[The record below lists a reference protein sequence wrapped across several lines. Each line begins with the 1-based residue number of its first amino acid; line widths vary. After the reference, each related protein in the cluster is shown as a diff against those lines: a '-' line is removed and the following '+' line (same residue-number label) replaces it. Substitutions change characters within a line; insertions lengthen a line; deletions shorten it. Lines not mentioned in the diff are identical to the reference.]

1 VALTLTALPSPEPD
15 PRPPLFLCADLLE
28 AFTLDATAAYEDRQ
42 HGRTRGART
51 GFADLDADL
60 GGYLA
65 PGLHVLHGAPG
76 TGKTA
81 LALQMAAATGCP
93 ALYVTT
99 EMGALELFRR
109 VVARVTGTYLGRFR
123 TGELHPDH
131 VAELAQRTAQA
142 VPELAILD
150 ATTAPAPLEEVR
162 LALALAQGLSPHAL
176 LVIDSL
182 HTWAASLAAVTRVD
196 RFDDVTEYKSL
207 NFGIL
212 QLVALASERSV
223 PILAIAE
230 RNRASKAGGMDASAG
245 TRKFEYSAATVLELD
260 KDADAVPD
268 REATVAVKL
277 KVTKNRNGEAYRSH
291 PMRFSGRLQ
300 SFTA

>member
-1 VALTLTALPSPEPD
+1 MPAMATLTLATPDPE

-42 HGRTRGART
+42 HGRARGART
-51 GFADLDADL
+51 GFAGLDADL

-131 VAELAQRTAQA
+131 VAELAQRTAKA

-196 RFDDVTEYKSL
+196 RRDGVTEYESL
-207 NFGIL
+207 NVGIS
-212 QLVALASERSV
+212 QLVALAAGAR
-223 PILAIAE
+223 
-230 RNRASKAGGMDASAG
+230 RADPRHRGAQPRQQG
-245 TRKFEYSAATVLELD
+245 R
-260 KDADAVPD
+260 
-268 REATVAVKL
+268 R
-277 KVTKNRNGEAYRSH
+277 H
-291 PMRFSGRLQ
+291 GRLGRNAQ
-300 SFTA
+300 VRVFRRDRARTRQGPPTPCPTARPPSRSSSR

>member
-1 VALTLTALPSPEPD
+1 MTISLATPDPE
-15 PRPPLFLCADLLE
+15 PRPPLFTCADLLA

-42 HGRTRGART
+42 HGRARGART
-51 GFADLDADL
+51 GFAALDADL

-81 LALQMAAATGCP
+81 LALQMAAEAGCP
-93 ALYVTT
+93 ALFIST

-109 VVARVTGTYLGRFR
+109 VVARVTGTFLGRLR
-123 TGELHPDH
+123 GGELHPDKA
-131 VAELAQRTAQA
+131 AELAQRTAQA

-150 ATTAPAPLEEVR
+150 ATTTPAPLEEVR
-162 LALALAQGLSPHAL
+162 LALTLAQRLSPHAL

-182 HTWAASLAAVTRVD
+182 HTWAASLAAVTRVGMRD
-196 RFDDVTEYKSL
+196 GVTEYESL
-207 NFGIL
+207 NVGIA
-212 QLVALASERSV
+212 QLVALASERAV

-245 TRKFEYSAATVLELD
+245 TRKFEYSASTVLELD
-260 KDADAVPD
+260 KDADAMPD
-268 REATVAVKL
+268 RDQTVTVRVRVA
-277 KVTKNRNGEAYRSH
+277 KNRNGEAYQSH
-291 PMRFSGRLQ
+291 PLRFSGRLQ
-300 SFTA
+300 SFTAEP